1 MHMQLTDDA
10 LMEISYN
17 LESKENSRDSRME
30 VKPSNIMTFADWAAS
45 GHSSRTDP
53 VTIERNVEK
62 MVDVSHMMVM

>member
-30 VKPSNIMTFADWAAS
+30 VKPSNIMTFADWAS

>member
-30 VKPSNIMTFADWAAS
+30 VKPSNIMTFADWAS
-45 GHSSRTDP
+45 GQSSRTDP